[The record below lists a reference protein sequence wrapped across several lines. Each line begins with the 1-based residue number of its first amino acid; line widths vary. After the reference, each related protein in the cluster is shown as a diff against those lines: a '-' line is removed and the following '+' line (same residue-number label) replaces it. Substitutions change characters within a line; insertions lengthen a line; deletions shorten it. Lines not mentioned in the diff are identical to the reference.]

1 MKFIGYDYRE
11 KPSPHRVPV
20 IVIDEEDEPTLEE
33 VMKEI
38 KKKSK

>member
-20 IVIDEEDEPTLEE
+20 FVIEEDEEVTLEDL
-33 VMKEI
+33 KEGE
-38 KKKSK
+38 KNGF